1 MCPENQIGYIIG
13 LSKHHTTRIHHSFA
27 LNQAKHQESSKNKY
41 EQQTLKLDFSQLKQP
56 INTIQSLMKPAN
68 KDL

>member
-1 MCPENQIGYIIG
+1 MELDTSLEPANIIQ
-13 LSKHHTTRIHHSFA
+13 H
-27 LNQAKHQESSKNKY
+27 ESITHFHWIKPSIKNRAKNKY